1 MAEKVGQKLPPWA
14 VTPEKIDEAVRRI
27 VASAQPLKVIVFGSQ
42 SRGDATSD
50 SDLDIVVIERE
61 VKDRFAEMVRLNRSL
76 RGLLMAVDILVIGE
90 RDFEQWAATPGSVY
104 YTASR
109 EGRVAYEAA

>member
-1 MAEKVGQKLPPWA
+1 MAAKAGQKLPPWA
-14 VTPEKIDEAVRRI
+14 VTPGKIDEAVRRI

-42 SRGDATSD
+42 SRGEGTSD
-50 SDLDIVVIERE
+50 SDLDIVVVERE

-90 RDFEQWAATPGSVY
+90 RDFEQWAATPGSIY